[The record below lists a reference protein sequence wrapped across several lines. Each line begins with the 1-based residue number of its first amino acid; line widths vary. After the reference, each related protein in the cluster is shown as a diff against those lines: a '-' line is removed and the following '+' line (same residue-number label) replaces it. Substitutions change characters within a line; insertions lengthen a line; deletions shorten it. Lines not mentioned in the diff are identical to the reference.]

1 MNRQQLDAF
10 VQGRVL
16 SRAAIEAAFE
26 LTRARPSVEETDGF
40 FTRLLRLAGALS
52 LAAGIVF
59 FVAANWEALAV
70 LGRFALL
77 QAVLV
82 ACVAAAVWRPPP
94 QPLGRYA
101 LLLAF
106 IATGSLLAL
115 FGQTYQTGADVYE
128 LFLTWALLGLAIVAA
143 GQWSVTSAAWVLVL
157 NVALWLYCGWRPES
171 GWLWSLFFP
180 WSLTPSEL
188 MVSVMTLNLLLWLA
202 TLKLGRIAA
211 PLAPRWLGRFVLAC
225 AVAFGTAAGIVLIVE
240 DDSSVSAVLLL
251 GAFVGVVAHTLRH
264 RDDVFPLALLAA
276 SAITLTSVAIGTYGD
291 LDELPLFFALALWFI
306 VSSTLAGHW
315 LMRAVRAWRTET
327 NET

>member
-1 MNRQQLDAF
+1 VNRQQLDAF

-26 LTRARPSVEETDGF
+26 LTRARPSAEETGRF

-52 LAAGIVF
+52 LAASIVF
-59 FVAANWEALAV
+59 FVAANWESLAV

-82 ACVAAAVWRPPP
+82 VCVAAAVWRPPP

-128 LFLTWALLGLAIVAA
+128 LFLTWAVLGFAIVAA
-143 GQWSVTSAAWVLVL
+143 GQWSVTCAAWVLVL

-171 GWLWSLFFP
+171 GWLWSLFFAFA
-180 WSLTPSEL
+180 LTPSETMAL
-188 MVSVMTLNLLLWLA
+188 GMAVNLLLWLA
-202 TLKLGRIAA
+202 TLRLERIAA

-225 AVAFGTAAGIVLIVE
+225 AVAFGTAAGVVLIVD

-251 GAFVGVVAHTLRH
+251 AAFIGMQLAFGA
-264 RDDVFPLALLAA
+264 AA
-276 SAITLTSVAIGTYGD
+276 
-291 LDELPLFFALALWFI
+291 
-306 VSSTLAGHW
+306 
-315 LMRAVRAWRTET
+315 
-327 NET
+327 